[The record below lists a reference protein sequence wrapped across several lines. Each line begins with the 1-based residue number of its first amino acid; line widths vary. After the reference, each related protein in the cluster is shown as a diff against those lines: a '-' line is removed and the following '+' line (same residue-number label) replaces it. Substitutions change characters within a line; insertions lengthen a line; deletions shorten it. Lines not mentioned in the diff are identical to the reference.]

1 MKSIISTLVLILFIF
16 QSGWTCSCIHIET
29 FCETITYNDGNIDPN
44 TLIVLV
50 RKNQNNSIGMEVEI
64 MDILHG
70 NLTDSKIDIRK
81 GNGAD
86 CGVNTDIFDNGQE
99 LLLALW
105 PWEHQGVTQYQI
117 SICGINFLE
126 VNNGIVEGAIAPG
139 VNNLPYDELTNLNGC
154 GELIPGFIN
163 IDAILFPNP
172 ATSHTSFVLDTNGPI
187 SINATIYD
195 TMGRRLVARRFE
207 LDENTNNADI
217 PTNQLP
223 GGVYFVEIRVLS
235 SKKTYKLVVSK

>member
-1 MKSIISTLVLILFIF
+1 MKIIFTTLTFFFCFF
-16 QSGWTCSCIHIET
+16 QMGWTCSCIHIET
-29 FCETITYNDGNIDPN
+29 FCETITYNDGNIDSN

-64 MDILHG
+64 MDVLHG
-70 NLTDSKIDIRK
+70 TLSENKIDIRK

-86 CGVNTDIFDNGQE
+86 CGVNTDIFDNDQE

-105 PWEHQGVTQYQI
+105 PWEHQGVIQYQI
-117 SICGINFLE
+117 SICGVNFLE
-126 VNNGIVEGAIAPG
+126 VNNGIVQGAIAPG

-154 GELIPGFIN
+154 GTLIPGFIN

-172 ATSHTSFVLDTNGPI
+172 AVNQTSFLIETNGPL
-187 SINATIYD
+187 SINTHVYD
-195 TMGRRLVARRFE
+195 TMGRRLASHRFD
-207 LDENTNNADI
+207 LDETVNSADI
-217 PTNQLP
+217 PTDQLP
-223 GGVYFVEIRVLS
+223 SGVYFVEFRVLS